1 MKAPWDAIA
10 WWELRRVPF
19 NVVVGLTGLVG
30 IAIIIGVGG
39 LLVVKPGEDVVE
51 PVLLYVVVPAYALA
65 ANVFYTLG
73 WASELLW
80 TWGDNSKTAHLRN
93 RIFWLGLALSVGVT
107 LLPVALVL
115 ALWAIFG
122 LR

>member
-10 WWELRRVPF
+10 WWEFRRIPF
-19 NVVVGLTGLVG
+19 NIVLGLTGFVG
-30 IAIIIGVGG
+30 IVVMIGVGG
-39 LLVVKPGEDVVE
+39 LLVKPGEDVIE
-51 PVLLYVVVPAYALA
+51 PMLLFVGIPAYAAA

-80 TWGDNSKTAHLRN
+80 TWGDTTKTAYLRR
-93 RIFWLGLALSVGVT
+93 RIFLLGLAFSVTVT
-107 LLPVALVL
+107 LLPIALVL
-115 ALWAIFG
+115 ALWAILG